1 MNKSKSLYFLESLN
15 NLKLKKNYSFNDYN
29 KLLLKGKI
37 YFLSYGNYLNN
48 NKKRLKIDRQKR
60 IKNFYYN
67 LK

>member
-1 MNKSKSLYFLESLN
+1 MNKSKSLSSLESLN
-15 NLKLKKNYSFNDYN
+15 NLKLKKNYLFNNNN

-48 NKKRLKIDRQKR
+48 NKKRLKIDRQR
-60 IKNFYYN
+60 AIKNFYYN

>member
-1 MNKSKSLYFLESLN
+1 MNKSKSLSFLKSLN

-48 NKKRLKIDRQKR
+48 NKKRLKIDRQR
-60 IKNFYYN
+60 AIKNFYYN
-67 LK
+67 LN

>member
-1 MNKSKSLYFLESLN
+1 MNKSKSLSSLESLN

-48 NKKRLKIDRQKR
+48 NKKRLKIDRKR
-60 IKNFYYN
+60 AIKNFYYN